1 MKNTPTRHK
10 TENTFKVNKIRVT
23 IYHYALLWFCLQFV
37 PFSERIASVDVG
49 IFHRVAHE
57 NETESEAESY
67 FYQCIQKWN
76 VLNLTEGYEQFKED
90 VESYSIIT
98 LPQLIHKKRHVV
110 QVLLKHL
117 KLKNTL
123 YLQPLLE

>member
-1 MKNTPTRHK
+1 M
-10 TENTFKVNKIRVT
+10 
-23 IYHYALLWFCLQFV
+23 
-37 PFSERIASVDVG
+37 PFSERIASIDVDV
-49 IFHRVAHE
+49 FHRVAHE
-57 NETESEAESY
+57 NETESEDECY

-76 VLNLTEGYEQFKED
+76 VLNLTEGYEQFKKD

-98 LPQLIHKKRHVV
+98 LPQLIHKKEHVV

-117 KLKNTL
+117 KLKNRL